1 MSKEK
6 VIMKDEIT
14 QTEVLNTTTSSK
26 GSHHSSLK
34 SNESIEDKK
43 IVQVEQHS
51 HQKAQEYLE
60 SNSESIEYT
69 IIKQVYEILDKAI
82 YSTSSIKD
90 NIIKAIGKV
99 QAIELKTD
107 NEKQV
112 VMLGLLENF
121 YNKCSVLC
129 EEKEVEDTF
138 IGVLSYVHEDKG
150 LQGFVE
156 DIYADYFEQL

>member
-1 MSKEK
+1 MSKDK
-6 VIMKDEIT
+6 VVMKDEAI
-14 QTEVLNTTTSSK
+14 QTDILNTTTSSK
-26 GSHHSSLK
+26 GSHHSFPK

-43 IVQVEQHS
+43 LVKVEHS
-51 HQKAQEYLE
+51 HQRAQEYLE
-60 SNSESIEYT
+60 SNSESIDYA

-82 YSTSSIKD
+82 YSTSSIRD

-99 QAIELKTD
+99 QEIELKTD

-121 YNKCSVLC
+121 HNKCSVLC
-129 EEKEVEDTF
+129 EEKEAEDTF
-138 IGVLSYVHEDKG
+138 IGALSYVHENKE

-156 DIYADYFEQL
+156 DIYADYFE

>member
-1 MSKEK
+1 MSK
-6 VIMKDEIT
+6 VAMKDEAV
-14 QTEVLNTTTSSK
+14 QTEILNTTTSSK
-26 GSHHSSLK
+26 GSHHSSPK
-34 SNESIEDKK
+34 SNESIEDEKLVK
-43 IVQVEQHS
+43 VEHS

-60 SNSESIEYT
+60 INSESVDYT

-82 YSTSSIKD
+82 YSTSSIRD

-99 QAIELKTD
+99 QEIELKTD

-129 EEKEVEDTF
+129 EEREADDTF
-138 IGVLSYVHEDKG
+138 IGALSYVHENKE

-156 DIYADYFEQL
+156 DIYADYFE

>member
-26 GSHHSSLK
+26 GSHHSSPK
-34 SNESIEDKK
+34 STEPVGDKK
-43 IVQVEQHS
+43 LVQVEHS
-51 HQKAQEYLE
+51 HQKAQAYLE
-60 SNSESIEYT
+60 NNSESLDYAIV
-69 IIKQVYEILDKAI
+69 KQVYEILDKAI
-82 YSTSSIKD
+82 YSTSSFRD
-90 NIIKAIGKV
+90 SIIKAIGKV
-99 QAIELKTD
+99 QEIELKTD

-121 YNKCSVLC
+121 YNKCSVLS
-129 EEKEVEDTF
+129 EEREAEDTF
-138 IGVLSYVHEDKG
+138 IGALSYVHENKE

-156 DIYADYFEQL
+156 DIYADYFE

>member
-1 MSKEK
+1 MSK
-6 VIMKDEIT
+6 VTMKDKAI

-26 GSHHSSLK
+26 GSHHSSPK

-43 IVQVEQHS
+43 LVKVEHS
-51 HQKAQEYLE
+51 HQRAQEYLE
-60 SNSESIEYT
+60 GNSESVDYV

-82 YSTSSIKD
+82 YSTSSIRD

-99 QAIELKTD
+99 QEIELKTD

-112 VMLGLLENF
+112 VMLGFLENF

-129 EEKEVEDTF
+129 EEREAEDTF
-138 IGVLSYVHEDKG
+138 IGALSYVHENKG

-156 DIYADYFEQL
+156 DIYADYFE

>member
-14 QTEVLNTTTSSK
+14 QTEVLNTTASSK
-26 GSHHSSLK
+26 GSHHSSPK

-43 IVQVEQHS
+43 TVQLEHS
-51 HQKAQEYLE
+51 HQRAQEYLE
-60 SNSESIEYT
+60 SNSESVDYA

-82 YSTSSIKD
+82 YSTSSVRD

-99 QAIELKTD
+99 QEIELKTD

-129 EEKEVEDTF
+129 EERDAEDTF
-138 IGVLSYVHEDKG
+138 IGALSYVHENKE

-156 DIYADYFEQL
+156 DIYADYFE

>member
-1 MSKEK
+1 MSK
-6 VIMKDEIT
+6 VAMKDEAV
-14 QTEVLNTTTSSK
+14 QTEILNTTTSSK
-26 GSHHSSLK
+26 GSRHSSPK
-34 SNESIEDKK
+34 SNESIEDEKLVK
-43 IVQVEQHS
+43 VEHS

-60 SNSESIEYT
+60 INSESVDYT

-82 YSTSSIKD
+82 YSTSSIRD

-99 QAIELKTD
+99 QEIELKTD

-129 EEKEVEDTF
+129 EEREADDTF
-138 IGVLSYVHEDKG
+138 IGALSYVHENKE

-156 DIYADYFEQL
+156 DIYADYFE